1 MSSLQLVS
9 TSFLVKAR
17 KNIKSDQGL
26 LQVSFT
32 NPKDRNFAL
41 FLGNVFQSLTTLIVH
56 FLLLLFGLLCFHL
69 CLPGIFL
76 VAACDDCFLHV
87 YSAPPRRVWPCLL
100 QAVMACR
107 LMNCMVTFKFCCF
120 LLTMLITILLF
131 LPFSFP
137 LL

>member
-9 TSFLVKAR
+9 SSFLVKAR
-17 KNIKSDQGL
+17 KNIKSDQSL

-32 NPKDRNFAL
+32 NPKDRNIAP

-56 FLLLLFGLLCFHL
+56 FLLLFVLLCFYL

-76 VAACDDCFLHV
+76 VATCDDCFLHV
-87 YSAPPRRVWPCLL
+87 HSAPPRRVWPCLL
-100 QAVMACR
+100 HVVVACR
-107 LMNCMVTFKFCCF
+107 LMNCMVTFKFCCIF
-120 LLTMLITILLF
+120 LTVLITILLF